1 MAGERKSVGDIFG
14 GIKDAVGGLFAGRRW
29 LLYVLIGVVALFVLL
44 AIVFAV
50 AGRRRGG
57 SAQAS
62 NVNPGML
69 TAGIVVGNDRYSAY
83 DESGKLAGIEPDL
96 AAALAE
102 AEGLDLKLVEIGS
115 TAEALNYLDTGVI
128 DVAFGRFSS
137 DLNLNGYTTS
147 AEYSRCGL
155 FLVSRLH
162 DYTDSLALMT
172 GYSIGVMNTVTSTA
186 ERIDNYQ
193 FITPKDYADPSK
205 MGQDIRDR
213 TINLGICNERD
224 ALAIVRNYPSAL
236 QTQEIAGGPAERY
249 VAVFPAKQGA
259 HATVLNA
266 VISSGQ

>member
-1 MAGERKSVGDIFG
+1 MAGERKSVRDIFG
-14 GIKDAVGGLFAGRRW
+14 GVKDTIGGLFAGRRW
-29 LLYVLIGVVALFVLL
+29 LLYVLIGVVALIVLL
-44 AIVFAV
+44 AIVFSV

-57 SAQAS
+57 AGQAT

-69 TAGIVVGNDRYSAY
+69 TAGVVVGGDRFAGY
-83 DESGKLAGIEPDL
+83 DENGKLSGIEPDL

-102 AEGLDLKLVEIGS
+102 AEGLELKLIEVG
-115 TAEALNYLDTGVI
+115 TAAEALNYLDTGVI

-137 DLNLNGYTTS
+137 DLNLTGYTTS
-147 AEYSRCGL
+147 AEYARCGL

-172 GYSIGVMNTVTSTA
+172 GYSIGVMNTVTATA

-193 FITPKDYADPSK
+193 FITPKDYADPAK
-205 MGQDIRDR
+205 MGQDVKDR
-213 TINLGICNERD
+213 AINLGICNERD
-224 ALAIVRNYPSAL
+224 ALTIVRNYPADL

-249 VAVFPAKQGA
+249 VAVFPAKQAG

-266 VISSGQ
+266 LISSGR

>member
-14 GIKDAVGGLFAGRRW
+14 GIKDTIGGLFAGRRW
-29 LLYVLIGVVALFVLL
+29 LLYVLIGVVALIVILM
-44 AIVFAV
+44 IVFAV

-57 SAQAS
+57 AAQATH
-62 NVNPGML
+62 VNPGML
-69 TAGIVVGNDRYSAY
+69 TAGIVVGSDRFAGY
-83 DESGKLAGIEPDL
+83 DENGKLSGIEPDL

-102 AEGLDLKLVEIGS
+102 AEGLDLKLIEIGS

-137 DLNLNGYTTS
+137 DLNLTGYTTS
-147 AEYSRCGL
+147 SEYGRCGL

-172 GYSIGVMNTVTSTA
+172 GYSIGVMNTVTATA
-186 ERIDNYQ
+186 GRIDNYQ
-193 FITPKDYADPSK
+193 FITPKDYADPAK
-205 MGQDIRDR
+205 MGQDVKDR
-213 TINLGICNERD
+213 AINLGICNERD
-224 ALAIVRNYPSAL
+224 ALMIVKNFPTAL

-266 VISSGQ
+266 VINSAQ